1 MYGDRRGVH
10 RGRRPIRPSRVRR
23 LSRPRDR
30 SDHGIGGPG
39 HGQRHGHLRLDSP
52 GFHRGKP
59 GPPGNAPRAGADV
72 RIIAM
77 ALVTDQEIEAFWRDG
92 VAVVRGVLSDDTLA
106 SMAKPVERALGSEA
120 MNNMT
125 EMGAMVVPPSG
136 GTVLND
142 PTASKRGAPRG
153 QFHGGTDHWW
163 DDTDFEAFATRSPL
177 PQLAA
182 ELMKSRELWFYE
194 DSVLVKEPHTEEPTS
209 IHQDMAYFQ
218 LEGEK
223 VCTTWCPLD
232 PISKETGATVYVKG
246 SHRWERNFRPNWFVS
261 QLSMPNT
268 DGEEVPHYDRD
279 DAEHLLCFDMEPGD
293 VAVHHAMTLHGAH
306 ANVSDQW
313 RRAISVRYCGDDTV
327 YRFKRGTPLK

>member
-1 MYGDRRGVH
+1 
-10 RGRRPIRPSRVRR
+10 
-23 LSRPRDR
+23 
-30 SDHGIGGPG
+30 
-39 HGQRHGHLRLDSP
+39 
-52 GFHRGKP
+52 
-59 GPPGNAPRAGADV
+59 
-72 RIIAM
+72 M
-77 ALVTDQEIEAFWRDG
+77 ALVTEEEIEAFWRDG
-92 VAVVRGVLSDDTLA
+92 VVVIRGVLSDDTLA
-106 SMAKPVERALGSEA
+106 SMTKPVERALGSEA

-142 PTASKRGAPRG
+142 PAAAKRGAPRG

-163 DDTDFEAFATRSPL
+163 DDPDFEAFATRSPL
-177 PQLAA
+177 PQVAA
-182 ELMKSRELWFYE
+182 ELMQSQELWFYE

-218 LEGEK
+218 LEGDK

-232 PISKETGATVYVKG
+232 AITVETGATVYVKG

-261 QLSMPNT
+261 QLSMPDT

-279 DAEHLLCFDMEPGD
+279 DSEHLLCFDMEPGD

-306 ANVSDQW
+306 ANVTDQW
-313 RRAISVRYCGDDTV
+313 RRAISVRYCGDGTV
-327 YRFKRGTPLK
+327 YRFKRGTPLKPHHSEVTEGDPVNHPRCPQVWPR